1 MNQFARR
8 REGDPVS
15 EEQAW
20 KALDVFN
27 SAREDSKAKVV
38 TDALAKGATQ
48 AGDES
53 DTKSEALQSYAK
65 N

>member
-15 EEQAW
+15 EDQA
-20 KALDVFN
+20 LISD
-27 SAREDSKAKVV
+27 ARVANRAARQDSEAKVV

-48 AGDES
+48 AGDQRNANE
-53 DTKSEALQSYAK
+53 
-65 N
+65 